1 MADSARKRSIEQR
14 RRVQIVFQNPVEAL
28 NPRYSV
34 EAAIARP
41 AHLLRGLNAKEASA
55 EVARLLEAVR
65 LPAGLARRYPRELS
79 GGECQRVAIARAL
92 AANPEV
98 LVCDEVTSALRC
110 LCASRRLGPAP
121 RTPHGGLGLAI
132 LFITHDLGVVATVA
146 DRVLVLQHG
155 VICEENETHAML
167 SDPQDEYTKA
177 LLAGAPQPQRVDR
190 SLGIRNWT
198 PRSRRAGAEERTHE
212 HDGPRGHQNDRAAAH
227 VRSGYGSPL
236 SAWQEERSDRTGR
249 RHKEQ
254 EAHDKEPS
262 LVAQLEVAR

>member
-98 LVCDEVTSALRC
+98 LVCDEVTSALHVSVQAVVLDLLRE
-110 LCASRRLGPAP
+110 L
-121 RTPHGGLGLAI
+121 RTGGLGLAI

-155 VICEENETHAML
+155 VICEENETHAIL

-177 LLAGAPQPQRVDR
+177 LLAAAPSLSASIEAWESGTGLRALDELVLR
-190 SLGIRNWT
+190 SRPMNTTVLAGIRT
-198 PRSRRAGAEERTHE
+198 IEQPRSRLGIWESAVRMAGRA
-212 HDGPRGHQNDRAAAH
+212 Q
-227 VRSGYGSPL
+227 
-236 SAWQEERSDRTGR
+236 
-249 RHKEQ
+249 
-254 EAHDKEPS
+254 
-262 LVAQLEVAR
+262 